1 MKYSILIITVATLFF
16 ISGCGGNE
24 TEHSHGEDAD
34 HSHEQTVTPNQKEPE
49 QETHPHDEDSD
60 HSHEN
65 QDSEQ
70 PHDED
75 EHSHDGEEPHSHGN
89 ESEQKESV
97 LEGAGVITKWTDKT
111 ELFMEYPEL
120 IVGQEATFA
129 VHLTRLSDFAA
140 MNNSV
145 VNFTL
150 ASKNGARV
158 SVTEQEVRIPGIYG
172 PDFTFKQAGRYDL
185 TITINGMVE
194 DTLYVSGIP
203 VYNSMGDVPT
213 AGDEEDPNLISF
225 LKEQQ
230 WNIPFGTQRVSRQ
243 TLTRTIDAHGEIA
256 ARNNGQALVPAPFS
270 GIVLPAMNSN
280 LPVAGTKVA
289 KGTSVLVL
297 NPAIQSADGENYA
310 QQFINAQAELE
321 LTRKNLDRQKRL
333 FEREAIPEVELD
345 KARIEYRRA
354 LIQFQTI
361 NEIVQVDTSS
371 VNTYGY
377 SEESYRFALKSPISG
392 TFLETYVTPGM
403 QVNVG
408 DPLFLIAD
416 MSKVWLH
423 VHVPASERTSLS
435 ASRSASFNIQGDN
448 RLYDLNELN
457 GRLISMGKSVDSK
470 TRTVSLIY
478 EIDNPSQSLQTG
490 LFANVYVDTEQKE
503 QVVAVPESSLIEE
516 EGSFFVFVHVAGESF
531 EKRRVTT
538 GIRDRG
544 MIEVTSG
551 LNEGEH
557 IVTVNPYQVKLA
569 SLSSEAPAHG
579 HAH

>member
-1 MKYSILIITVATLFF
+1 
-16 ISGCGGNE
+16 
-24 TEHSHGEDAD
+24 
-34 HSHEQTVTPNQKEPE
+34 
-49 QETHPHDEDSD
+49 
-60 HSHEN
+60 
-65 QDSEQ
+65 
-70 PHDED
+70 
-75 EHSHDGEEPHSHGN
+75 
-89 ESEQKESV
+89 
-97 LEGAGVITKWTDKT
+97 
-111 ELFMEYPEL
+111 
-120 IVGQEATFA
+120 
-129 VHLTRLSDFAA
+129 
-140 MNNSV
+140 
-145 VNFTL
+145 
-150 ASKNGARV
+150 
-158 SVTEQEVRIPGIYG
+158 
-172 PDFTFKQAGRYDL
+172 
-185 TITINGMVE
+185 
-194 DTLYVSGIP
+194 
-203 VYNSMGDVPT
+203 
-213 AGDEEDPNLISF
+213 
-225 LKEQQ
+225 
-230 WNIPFGTQRVSRQ
+230 
-243 TLTRTIDAHGEIA
+243 
-256 ARNNGQALVPAPFS
+256 
-270 GIVLPAMNSN
+270 MNSN